1 MVFATRALIRGQDVG
16 GPALLTAGLAG
27 HAAEGIA
34 LPVVLDALG
43 RLGRKDFQ
51 LRFRFRFGGRG
62 RPGFIADL
70 ADLDGGNRGDGGSF
84 GNRGGWNRDR

>member
-1 MVFATRALIRGQDVG
+1 M
-16 GPALLTAGLAG
+16 
-27 HAAEGIA
+27 
-34 LPVVLDALG
+34 LDALG